1 MNTAMPAQQRGLGF
15 GGFLLGAFLLVIG
28 SIFGFRLIPA
38 YLQNSTI
45 NNTFKVIA
53 HDPEMQKAS
62 IQEIRNS
69 FSKRASIDNM
79 TAIKPED
86 IDVSTD
92 DGQLVLS
99 ASYSVTVPLVAN
111 ASLVLD
117 FKPSSAQ

>member
-1 MNTAMPAQQRGLGF
+1 
-15 GGFLLGAFLLVIG
+15 VIG

>member
-1 MNTAMPAQQRGLGF
+1 MNTAMRQRGLGF

-38 YLQNSTI
+38 YIQNSTI
-45 NNTFKVIA
+45 NNTFKIIA
-53 HDPEMQKAS
+53 HDPDMQKAS
-62 IQEIRNS
+62 IQEVRSS
-69 FSKRASIDNM
+69 FSKRASVDDI
-79 TAIKPED
+79 TAVKPDD
-86 IDVSTD
+86 IDIATD

-99 ASYSVTVPLVAN
+99 ASYSVSVPLVAN

>member
-1 MNTAMPAQQRGLGF
+1 MKMNIAIRQHGLSF
-15 GGFLLGAFLLVIG
+15 GGFILGAFMLVLL
-28 SIFGFRLIPA
+28 SLFGFRLIPT
-38 YLQNSTI
+38 YIQNSTI

-62 IQEIRNS
+62 MQEIRNS
-69 FSKRASIDNM
+69 FSKRASIDDI

-86 IDVSTD
+86 IEISAG
-92 DGQLVLS
+92 DGQLELS